1 MTWGMVGAAAVSV
14 VGGVIASKKN
24 SGSSSAG
31 TQTQTQTQ
39 TQANQL
45 SPEMQRLLF
54 GDNGS
59 NGIVNQ
65 YAGLLNKPQ
74 SSGLQN
80 AGNTADAYLGSQ
92 SNNIIDQITS
102 GANSL
107 MQGRN
112 SAYSPDAQ
120 RYDPSMAQAA
130 TAKGNM
136 PSQNNIDLGSAYNQ
150 YIYGNNAENPYLT
163 GGIQSGINQGM
174 EAFNKMQSDMTRN
187 MTENIL
193 PNLRGG
199 AIASGQYGG
208 SRQGISE
215 SKALN
220 DFSTQLGRASE
231 NVGRSSIDSAIAAQ
245 AGAFDAGQNRGLSAL
260 GSLGGNQFAAASQG
274 LSNQQQANMQNA
286 QNRQQNNQY
295 YSGLNQNNNQFN
307 TQNANQ
313 QNQLNSNNM
322 LSGMGALQN
331 LYNTQYGMAQ
341 NNQNYDVNRAQQVNG
356 LLAPYANANSS
367 STSRSSTPLYQNN
380 AANFIG
386 GATLA
391 NGLAKN
397 VDWGSMF
404 NSGPTQSN
412 YQHNPQTTM
421 PTWNPVMVQNPAAN
435 MPTFNFAGG

>member
-1 MTWGMVGAAAVSV
+1 MPAAIPIAAAAISAY
-14 VGGVIASKKN
+14 GAIKSSQNNKDASQT
-24 SGSSSAG
+24 AT
-31 TQTQTQTQ
+31 TQNKIDPR
-39 TQANQL
+39 AEEIL
-45 SPEMQRLLF
+45 Y
-54 GDNGS
+54 GS
-59 NGIVNQ
+59 NGQ
-65 YAGLLNKPQ
+65 GGLLEQYRGYLNTPQ
-74 SSGLQN
+74 SSGLQA
-80 AGNTADAYLGSQ
+80 AGNAANNYLGSQ
-92 SNNIIDQITS
+92 SNNVIDQITS

-107 MQGRN
+107 MQERN

-120 RYDPSMAQAA
+120 RYDASMAQAA

-136 PSQNNIDLGSAYNQ
+136 PSQNNLDLGSAYNQ

-174 EAFNKMQSDMTRN
+174 EAFNKTQSDMTRN
-187 MTENIL
+187 LTENIL

-260 GSLGGNQFAAASQG
+260 GSLGGNQYSASSQG

-307 TQNANQ
+307 ANSADRQ
-313 QNQLNSNNM
+313 AQLNSQNM
-322 LSGMGALQN
+322 MSGIGALQS
-331 LYNTQYGMAQ
+331 LYSNQYGMAQ
-341 NNQNYDVNRAQQVNG
+341 NAQNADVNRAQQVNG
-356 LLAPYANANSS
+356 LLAPYLGMGGSTTNSQ
-367 STSRSSTPLYQNN
+367 PLYQNTTAN
-380 AANFIG
+380 A
-386 GATLA
+386 L
-391 NGLAKN
+391 
-397 VDWGSMF
+397 GSGIAGYQMGNQIMNMYN
-404 NSGPTQSN
+404 NSNTPAQSN

-435 MPTFNFAGG
+435 MPTFNFAGK